1 MKVTKIYVGHVTR
14 DKNTQFTEIE
24 VSAFIDL
31 ALSKHKVEGATIYDA
46 TGYWRGDSEPCSV
59 IEVIHHSVGDS
70 EYTNILK
77 AALFLKRFLHQESV
91 LLTTQDAEVTF
102 L

>member
-1 MKVTKIYVGHVTR
+1 MKVTRIYVGHITC
-14 DKNTQFTEIE
+14 DKRTQFTEIE

-31 ALSKHKVEGATIYDA
+31 ALSKFGIDGSTVYDA
-46 TGYWRGDSEPCSV
+46 TGCWKGDTEPCTV
-59 IEVIHHSVGDS
+59 IEIVHEDNYGSIRD
-70 EYTNILK
+70 

-91 LLTTQDAEVTF
+91 MVVTQSAAVDF

>member
-1 MKVTKIYVGHVTR
+1 MKITKIYLGHITR

-31 ALSKHKVEGATIYDA
+31 ALSKFEIDGATLYDA
-46 TGYWRGDSEPCSV
+46 TGYWKGDVEPSTV
-59 IEVIHHSVGDS
+59 IEVVHDDPAAIISIRD
-70 EYTNILK
+70 

-91 LLTTQDAEVTF
+91 LVTTQEANVDF